1 MDLIKRIIDE
11 ELYLIDQEAIETKT
25 KEHNI
30 NKNKEL
36 GLVETFTIHSFN
48 SLENLDKI
56 IYMVQENQIVP

>member
-56 IYMVQENQIVP
+56 IYMV